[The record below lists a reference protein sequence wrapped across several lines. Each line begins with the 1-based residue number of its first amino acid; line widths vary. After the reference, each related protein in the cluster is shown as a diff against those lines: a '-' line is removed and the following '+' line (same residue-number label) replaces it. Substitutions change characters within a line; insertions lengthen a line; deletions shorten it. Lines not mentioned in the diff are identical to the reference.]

1 MSFDYQ
7 NYHTEILTVDAQG
20 SYKGGVFVLV
30 TGCMTGSNFVSKSFS
45 QSFFLAP
52 QEKGYFV
59 LNDILRYIDNDADNG
74 SSPKPPSSPAI
85 GMFYKSI
92 LIF

>member
-1 MSFDYQ
+1 M
-7 NYHTEILTVDAQG
+7 L
-20 SYKGGVFVLV
+20 VLV
-30 TGCMTGSNFVSKSFS
+30 IGYMTGSNFVSKMFS

-74 SSPKPPSSPAI
+74 SSPKPPSSPTFD
-85 GMFYKSI
+85 MFYKSI
-92 LIF
+92 LIFNLFIYSIVFYCFQFS